1 MYLLQL
7 YQGSSQR
14 KWKPKGAGGQQGL
27 VSLQHHFWDAHR
39 AAPNGRT
46 TARSALTAQQDFC
59 LVSAARQPSYPWIF
73 PPGRLIWKGFTT
85 EPAQHRRQAAAPA
98 PSRAVS
104 CRRGFSKPC
113 PTSRLKE
120 PSPAS
125 RIFTPLPCQNRPVIR
140 QQFRI
145 LPREEKIKLWL
156 FLFGKQ
162 ARGKKKKKK
171 KHTAA
176 SSFDLKRKK
185 ITYTEHRMCKNRAPD

>member
-1 MYLLQL
+1 MLEDNRALSPCSIIFGMLTGQNNCQERPHSPAGLLF
-7 YQGSSQR
+7 GFCS
-14 KWKPKGAGGQQGL
+14 KPAL
-27 VSLQHHFWDAHR
+27 LPLDISPR
-39 AAPNGRT
+39 
-46 TARSALTAQQDFC
+46 RS
-59 LVSAARQPSYPWIF
+59 
-73 PPGRLIWKGFTT
+73 IWKGFTT

-162 ARGKKKKKK
+162 ARGKRKKKKK